1 MPQAS
6 MGVRLCLTDQE
17 PSIVTIPFLP
27 ANVLIR
33 TRLLNADHAGPRFAR
48 YGAMPPAIV
57 YETGQVKGPVCG
69 SGIPLS
75 NQGRHFTVS

>member
-6 MGVRLCLTDQE
+6 MGGTIADQTTNRLSVSALTDQE

-57 YETGQVKGPVCG
+57 YETGQVKGPACVCCD
-69 SGIPLS
+69 
-75 NQGRHFTVS
+75 